1 MFGIPERQKIVFA
14 RNFIDTV
21 ACKVSYEEN
30 RRCTSDRNTFVE
42 GLKEYLPNV
51 KDNETQTITFQGSPN
66 GGFRSF
72 SVDTNKDDH
81 QLLLSSADA
90 KFQLQVSN
98 TDLVLKQS
106 AGSYVS
112 SVEYDKLMLK
122 SIGILANCQVHTFNT
137 LELRKVNLVNYEAKH
152 QEDKVVDKGEGQAED
167 VFFPVQ
173 AIKRVINS
181 HLLNMYE
188 NMGEVNVHLDQQI
201 YSLRLKDGD
210 YQLVIKYGLLVG
222 ENNEKEKCAKG
233 QIPIDILI
241 KKLTPTKVEDLEGTL
256 TLCHQQLYNAYCWV
270 LSNEFME
277 NILN

>member
-1 MFGIPERQKIVFA
+1 
-14 RNFIDTV
+14 
-21 ACKVSYEEN
+21 
-30 RRCTSDRNTFVE
+30 
-42 GLKEYLPNV
+42 
-51 KDNETQTITFQGSPN
+51 
-66 GGFRSF
+66 
-72 SVDTNKDDH
+72 
-81 QLLLSSADA
+81 
-90 KFQLQVSN
+90 
-98 TDLVLKQS
+98 
-106 AGSYVS
+106 
-112 SVEYDKLMLK
+112 
-122 SIGILANCQVHTFNT
+122 
-137 LELRKVNLVNYEAKH
+137 VNYEAKH